1 MSIVT
6 NSIMGIIFGSAIV
19 YIVTRLVAAQR
30 RIASLEQHITKKA
43 DEDVVDGMT
52 AKINSIQTNT
62 QTVLS
67 ELASKLDNAIEPAMV
82 EPVLPEHP
90 QVESP
95 ERAHPRVEL
104 PERAHPRVELPER
117 TLPRVELPERA
128 HPRVESPERTLPLVE
143 SPERTL
149 PRVES
154 PERTLPHVS
163 PKPTM
168 SEVQL
173 EPVQVCQIPEIC
185 ESEAKPKRGRRR
197 KIN

>member
-1 MSIVT
+1 MAKVTCNTQRMSIVT

-82 EPVLPEHP
+82 EPVLPE
-90 QVESP
+90 
-95 ERAHPRVEL
+95 
-104 PERAHPRVELPER
+104 R
-117 TLPRVELPERA
+117 T
-128 HPRVESPERTLPLVE
+128 HPRVESPERTLPRVE

-149 PRVES
+149 PQVESPERTLPQVESPERTLPQVES

-173 EPVQVCQIPEIC
+173 EPVQVCQIPEIY

>member
-1 MSIVT
+1 MAKVTCNTQRMSIVT

-82 EPVLPEHP
+82 EPVLPE
-90 QVESP
+90 
-95 ERAHPRVEL
+95 RTHPRVES
-104 PERAHPRVELPER
+104 
-117 TLPRVELPERA
+117 PERA
-128 HPRVESPERTLPLVE
+128 HPRVESPERA
-143 SPERTL
+143 L

-154 PERTLPHVS
+154 PERTPPHVS